1 MRTVKNLHKRSEKVG
16 LSLFKYVTA
25 FLHGYEH
32 KGTRNKSPFCQE
44 KEPKRH
50 RAYMEGR
57 ELGMITVVF
66 LGEKKMTK
74 SA

>member
-57 ELGMITVVF
+57 RTRYDYSGF
-66 LGEKKMTK
+66 FRRKKNDK
-74 SA
+74 K